1 MFPKSLRR
9 PYITGESD
17 LELYNNC
24 KNHICVAEQDLKLNN
39 KKIKELNKHFIL
51 RDNLDL
57 SFYETSLWICND
69 DLHII
74 ANEGV
79 YYLMIFISLGVLS
92 VEFNEN
98 VDFIKIELKYILE
111 NNLLEK
117 LKERINRESYID
129 MQQDLYNSK
138 QYLGIG

>member
-24 KNHICVAEQDLKLNN
+24 KNHIYVAEQDLKLNY

-57 SFYETSLWICND
+57 SFYETSLRICND